1 MIKNYYLEFNKK
13 NSIESSNYH
22 SSLKWKDHLFIVV
35 LLKKGKSFFQKRDQI
50 LLNFVDTKGNEG
62 FVSMEG
68 RGPSGE
74 VSLRP

>member
-13 NSIESSNYH
+13 NSIESLNYH
-22 SSLKWKDHLFIVV
+22 SSLEWKGHLFIVV

-50 LLNFVDTKGNEG
+50 LLNFVDTKGNES